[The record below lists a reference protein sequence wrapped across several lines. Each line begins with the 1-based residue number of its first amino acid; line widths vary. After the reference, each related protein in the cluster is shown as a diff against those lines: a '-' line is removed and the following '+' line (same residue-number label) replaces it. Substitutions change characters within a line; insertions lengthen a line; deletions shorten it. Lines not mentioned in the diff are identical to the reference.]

1 MTLLKRSLAATDLK
15 LKELKDAKWA
25 SDKARRQQYR
35 QTKADQ
41 EGKVMLVGECV
52 MRRLDRGEW
61 DEAGFRQMKDE
72 LSSRPVDRAL
82 FDLD

>member
-1 MTLLKRSLAATDLK
+1 MTLLKSRLAATDLK

-41 EGKVMLVGECV
+41 ERKVVLVGEAV

-61 DEAGFRQMKDE
+61 DEADFRKMMDGV
-72 LSSRPVDRAL
+72 LSRAADRAL